1 MFQDFPL
8 PNVAFGMADSG
19 GSATPMPSRQQLLSE
34 IDLLHQQVEQLCSE
48 KTDLEIIVETI
59 TEHADSIEAELRTSY
74 REIGRLCRE
83 LAITNKQ
90 LERLAHSDA
99 LTGLANR
106 RRFNEYLEQ
115 EWQNLCRRE
124 KPLALILCDVDFFK
138 LYNDAYGHQAGDECL
153 KQVAHALQASVKRS
167 TDVAARYGGEEMAV
181 VLPNTDRVGAM
192 ALAEAIRNNV
202 RDLKLQ
208 HVGSKVSEYVT
219 LSLGVACQIPTRWV
233 SSEILI
239 ADADAALYEAKRT
252 GRDRTVLSPKT
263 LSAKISEVGS
273 LGA

>member
-8 PNVAFGMADSG
+8 PNAAFGMEDSG
-19 GSATPMPSRQQLLSE
+19 GASTPIPSRQQLLDT
-34 IDLLHQQVEQLCSE
+34 IAQLADRVEKLCSE
-48 KTDLEIIVETI
+48 KADLEIMVETI
-59 TEHADSIEAELRTSY
+59 TEHADSIETELRTSY

-115 EWQNLCRRE
+115 EWQNLGKRE

-153 KQVAHALQASVKRS
+153 KQVAKALQNSVKRS
-167 TDVAARYGGEEMAV
+167 ADVAARYGGEEMAV
-181 VLPNTDRVGAM
+181 VLSNTDRVGAM
-192 ALAEAIRNNV
+192 ALAETIRNNV
-202 RDLKLQ
+202 RDLKLY
-208 HVGSKVSEYVT
+208 HPGSKVSEYVT
-219 LSLGVACQIPTRWV
+219 LSLGVACQVPTRWI
-233 SSEILI
+233 SSDILI

-263 LSAKISEVGS
+263 LSAPIGEVSS